1 MYALVLVGYVALG
14 AGQAGVA
21 GPPSQLIVRL
31 YSSEKMCRD
40 ALKDFDRTASFR
52 QITNGMNDYRW
63 GFICVPSRFWRAR
76 LIPLAWE
83 MR

>member
-14 AGQAGVA
+14 AGQAGNV
-21 GPPSQLIVRL
+21 GPPSQLIVGS

-52 QITNGMNDYRW
+52 RITNEMNDYRY
-63 GFICVPSRFWRAR
+63 GFICVPSGFGAR
-76 LIPLAWE
+76 G
-83 MR
+83 